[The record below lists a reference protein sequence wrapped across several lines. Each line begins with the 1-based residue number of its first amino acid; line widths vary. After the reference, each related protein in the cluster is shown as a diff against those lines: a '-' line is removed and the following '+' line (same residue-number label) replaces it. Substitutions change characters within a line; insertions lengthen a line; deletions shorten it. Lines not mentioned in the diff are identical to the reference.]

1 MPKNAP
7 KELDIKA
14 KILTRLRKELVID
27 KHTILSSEFSVSS
40 SNLRADLAI
49 LSSEF
54 IGIEIKSEFDTLRRL
69 PNQLIGYRSLFD
81 RVILVVAGKHLA
93 ALNSMDLAG
102 VETWLIG
109 SDGVLEPATS
119 TLKQKQATE
128 RVNLT
133 SLLTKR
139 EIAKLKLGPS
149 HVSPYEEKSA
159 FFCAFSARF
168 SKTSAAFW
176 KAVARRDVRAQDLAL
191 LSRFRE
197 QRSLF
202 QQSAKA
208 RDKYHLMLAEQWKNI
223 SSNFQSDHSSS
234 VSIAPT
240 ASP

>member
-1 MPKNAP
+1 
-7 KELDIKA
+7 
-14 KILTRLRKELVID
+14 
-27 KHTILSSEFSVSS
+27 
-40 SNLRADLAI
+40 
-49 LSSEF
+49 
-54 IGIEIKSEFDTLRRL
+54 
-69 PNQLIGYRSLFD
+69 
-81 RVILVVAGKHLA
+81 
-93 ALNSMDLAG
+93 
-102 VETWLIG
+102 
-109 SDGVLEPATS
+109 
-119 TLKQKQATE
+119 
-128 RVNLT
+128 VNLT

-202 QQSAKA
+202 QQSARA

-223 SSNFQSDHSSS
+223 SSSFQSDHSSS